1 MGRRGA
7 GLAEGQVDVMAEEQT
22 RPGGLRG
29 WLTPG
34 RIVVLVI
41 AALGLVFVFEN
52 TGDVRIRLLVPE
64 VTMPLWLALLIPYVI
79 GWLLGRFFGPSRRR

>member
-1 MGRRGA
+1 MA
-7 GLAEGQVDVMAEEQT
+7 AEET
-22 RPGGLRG
+22 RPRGLRG

-64 VTMPLWLALLIPYVI
+64 VTMPLWLALLIPYAV

>member
-7 GLAEGQVDVMAEEQT
+7 GLAEGQVDVMAAEQT
-22 RPGGLRG
+22 GPRG
-29 WLTPG
+29 ARAWLTPG

-52 TGDVRIRLLVPE
+52 TKDVRIRLLVPE
-64 VTMPLWLALLIPYVI
+64 VTMPLWLALLIPYAV
-79 GWLLGRFFGPSRRR
+79 GWLLGRFFRPSRRR